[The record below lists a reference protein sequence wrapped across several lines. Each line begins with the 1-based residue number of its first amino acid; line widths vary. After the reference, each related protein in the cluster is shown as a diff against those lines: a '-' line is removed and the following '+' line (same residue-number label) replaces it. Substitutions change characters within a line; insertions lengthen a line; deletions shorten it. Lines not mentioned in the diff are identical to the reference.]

1 MYQGLFSIKEGP
13 NRKGMGINMK
23 KLTAFVLIFTILSF
37 LTGCA
42 GPGPKASGETSS
54 APETSSEAETSSAPD
69 NFAEAAEE
77 PDISGEGNA
86 AGEPD
91 NQHSDKQGE
100 AKPPA
105 GEGSTSAGVFDTG
118 SFQGKVKQ
126 ASYGGGSNI
135 LVQTDRL
142 CLYDTASGSVIS
154 AVDYPLDHHS
164 RIQAIDGGFAA
175 MGRQAS
181 GGSTGDMTADN
192 GGGFLCILYDRELK
206 ETERIDLNKI
216 ISSDDFILGESGI
229 AISPD
234 GTKLAVAGVNALYVY
249 DTGSRTTST
258 LLDFSNQV
266 QSNGFNLVMLSEIAF
281 VSGSSRLAFLASS
294 IPDGREKS
302 IYTYGTIALDGSDL
316 RNFSREGYTVGES
329 LLARKDMLVLPEDFT
344 KAEGQLLIHTVS
356 TGNETVYPLTVSGE
370 GKDGV
375 YLSGQG
381 EYFATAKL
389 EESSVTVRI
398 YECGSGKLLR
408 EETVSDANSLYFAR
422 IPSILLLDQSRT
434 CIVLLGGRQED
445 MDTRAASFG
454 F

>member
-1 MYQGLFSIKEGP
+1 
-13 NRKGMGINMK
+13 MGINMK
-23 KLTAFVLIFTILSF
+23 KLTAVVLIFTILSF
-37 LTGCA
+37 VAGCA
-42 GPGPKASGETSS
+42 GPGAKASGETSS
-54 APETSSEAETSSAPD
+54 APETSSESVTLSEPAISSAPD
-69 NFAEAAEE
+69 IFADAAEE
-77 PDISGEGNA
+77 SGISGEGDA

-91 NQHSDKQGE
+91 NRHTDKQGE

-105 GEGSTSAGVFDTG
+105 GPGNTSTGVFDIG
-118 SFQGKVKQ
+118 SFRGKVKQ

-135 LVQTDRL
+135 LVQTDQL
-142 CLYDTASGSVIS
+142 CLYDTGSGSVIS
-154 AVDYPLDHHS
+154 AVAYPLDHHS
-164 RIQAIDGGFAA
+164 RIQAFEGGFAA
-175 MGRQAS
+175 IGRQAS
-181 GGSTGDMTADN
+181 GGGTGDMTADN

-206 ETERIDLNKI
+206 ETERIDLENI
-216 ISSDDFILGESGI
+216 ISSGDFILGESAI

-249 DTGSRTTST
+249 DTGSMTTST
-258 LLDFSNQV
+258 LLDFSRQV
-266 QSNGFNLVMLSEIAF
+266 QSNGFNIVMLSELAF

-316 RNFSREGYTVGES
+316 CNLSREGYAVGES
-329 LLARKDMLVLPEDFT
+329 LLSREDMLVIPEDFT
-344 KAEGQLLIHTVS
+344 KAKGQLLIHTVS

-375 YLSGQG
+375 YLSDQG

-398 YECGSGKLLR
+398 YECISGKLLR

-434 CIVLLGGRQED
+434 CIVLLGGRQEG
-445 MDTRAASFG
+445 MDTRAAGFG